1 MSILRK
7 DHIVGAGSAGLAA
20 GAAGAA
26 IGAVV
31 AGPPGMAVGGIV
43 GVALGATAGD
53 RIAEARD
60 RRENLGH
67 FQQIFQSMPYYVA
80 GHDWHDYEPA
90 YRFGLDSYSSH
101 GAQPFA
107 QVQSTL
113 EGHWEANARYGSR
126 LAWHEARPAV
136 EHAWR
141 SLDEALGR
149 SEHMPPPR

>member
-31 AGPPGMAVGGIV
+31 GGPPGMAVGGIV

-67 FQQIFQSMPYYVA
+67 FQQIYHSMPYYRD
-80 GHDWHDYEPA
+80 GYDWRDYEGA
-90 YRFGLDSYSSH
+90 YRFGLDTYATH
-101 GAQPFA
+101 GGQPFA
-107 QVQSTL
+107 DAEPALQA
-113 EGHWEANARYGSR
+113 HWDEQAHYGSR
-126 LAWHEARPAV
+126 LDWMDARPAM

-141 SLDEALGR
+141 SLDEALHR
-149 SEHMPPPR
+149 SEHMPRPR

>member
-7 DHIVGAGSAGLAA
+7 DHIVGAGGAGLAA

-26 IGAVV
+26 IGAAVG
-31 AGPPGMAVGGIV
+31 GPPGMAVGGIV
-43 GVALGATAGD
+43 GVAIGATAGD

-67 FQQIFQSMPYYVA
+67 FQQIFHSMPYYVSGA
-80 GHDWHDYEPA
+80 EWQDYAPA
-90 YRFGLDSYSSH
+90 YRYGLDTYATH
-101 GAQPFA
+101 GGQPFVDA
-107 QVQSTL
+107 EPTL
-113 EGHWEANARYGSR
+113 RKGWDARARDGSR
-126 LAWHEARPAV
+126 LDWMDARPAM

-141 SLDEALGR
+141 SLDEALHR